1 MEKTVAAIEAIILA
15 LLMVL
20 TYVGAL
26 LILPAVVLALAW
38 GLGFDMVGALFVAG
52 CVAVAVYAGYQAHK
66 GS

>member
-20 TYVGAL
+20 AYVGAL

-52 CVAVAVYAGYQAHK
+52 FVAVAVYAGYQAHK